1 MEKLI
6 AISELFNI
14 SLDELIMDKETSTA
28 TESSSKTDFTNELKE
43 KVFTD
48 ENKQK
53 AKKTLKISAIIFG
66 IVLLIDIVS
75 MIVYFSLFGL
85 PQ

>member
-14 SLDELIMDKETSTA
+14 SLDELIMDKETST